1 MLMSTQVGVPSAQ
14 RVPIAWAVTVAVAF
28 AAGVAL
34 LLVPVE
40 FVFGVVLALLS
51 ACVFLFSPYAG
62 AVTIIALYY
71 LRPVDFVPQLGM
83 LRLPLFIAS
92 VTSTGLFVRLLL
104 SRQKLVEGW
113 YVKWFLALWG
123 VMLMSVPLSLY
134 RSQSLSGAQ
143 DFLKSVAMVWMI
155 YMAIRSEKQLTFV
168 VRMLGFMALWLA
180 GSAIYNYKTGQVI
193 ASGELSRAGAES
205 SMLGDP
211 NDLAAY
217 VLMLFPLCY
226 YLFFNDPKRWLRVV
240 YGLAMVSILVAVV
253 YTGSR
258 GGFLGLLVLLFL
270 LWLYS
275 KRKVLGL
282 FIGLAVFGAIWF
294 AAPSEYRERMR
305 SITNYHQDES
315 AMHRVEYRKA
325 AVRMF
330 LRNPATG
337 IGLGNFRIFAPDFG
351 APASQTT
358 HNMYFLVLG
367 ELGGLGLLVFL
378 TIWIRSLLSARQ
390 LAKAQHW
397 LLHALGMGAL
407 IGLMDLMVTGYFLS
421 ISYYPYHFI
430 LMALVAAAQ
439 AHLLPRVKEGTA

>member
-1 MLMSTQVGVPSAQ
+1 
-14 RVPIAWAVTVAVAF
+14 
-28 AAGVAL
+28 
-34 LLVPVE
+34 
-40 FVFGVVLALLS
+40 
-51 ACVFLFSPYAG
+51 
-62 AVTIIALYY
+62 
-71 LRPVDFVPQLGM
+71 
-83 LRLPLFIAS
+83 
-92 VTSTGLFVRLLL
+92 LFVRLLL
-104 SRQKLVEGW
+104 NRQKLIEGW

-134 RSQSLSGAQ
+134 RSHSLSGAQ

-155 YMAIRSEKQLTFV
+155 YMAIRSEKQVTFV
-168 VRMLGFMALWLA
+168 VRMLGWMALWLA
-180 GSAIYNYKTGQVI
+180 ASAIYNYKTGQVI
-193 ASGELSRAGAES
+193 ASGELARAGAES

-226 YLFFNDPKRWLRVV
+226 YLFFNDPKRWLKVV
-240 YGLAMVSILVAVV
+240 YGLAMVAILVAVV

-258 GGFLGLLVLLFL
+258 GGFLGLIVLLFL
-270 LWLYS
+270 LWLHS

-282 FIGLAVFGAIWF
+282 FIGLAVFSAVWF

>member
-1 MLMSTQVGVPSAQ
+1 MSTQVSVPSAQ
-14 RVPIAWAVTVAVAF
+14 RVPLAWGITVGVALV
-28 AAGVAL
+28 AGIAL

-40 FVFGVVLALLS
+40 FVFGVVLALVA

-62 AVTIIALYY
+62 AVTFIAFYY

-104 SRQKLVEGW
+104 NRQKLIEGW

-155 YMAIRSEKQLTFV
+155 YMAIRSEKQVTFV
-168 VRMLGFMALWLA
+168 VRMLGWMALWLA
-180 GSAIYNYKTGQVI
+180 VSTIYNYRTGQVET
-193 ASGELSRAGAES
+193 SGELARAGAES
-205 SMLGDP
+205 GMLGDP

-217 VLMLFPLCY
+217 ILMLFPLCY

-240 YGLAMVSILVAVV
+240 YGLAMLSILVAVV

-258 GGFLGLLVLLFL
+258 GGFLGLIVLLFL
-270 LWLYS
+270 LWLHS

-282 FIGLAVFGAIWF
+282 FIGLAVFGAVWF

-305 SITNYHQDES
+305 SITNYQEDES
-315 AMHRVEYRKA
+315 AMNRVEYRKA

-330 LRNPATG
+330 KHNPFTG
-337 IGLGNFRIFAPDFG
+337 IGYKNFPDFARQFG
-351 APASQTT
+351 APGSQTA
-358 HNMYFLVLG
+358 HNMYFYVLG
-367 ELGGLGLLVFL
+367 ELGGLGLFVFL
-378 TIWIRSLLSARQ
+378 TIWIRSLLAARQ
-390 LAKAQHW
+390 LAQAQHW

-407 IGLMDLMVTGYFLS
+407 IGLVDLMVTGYFLS